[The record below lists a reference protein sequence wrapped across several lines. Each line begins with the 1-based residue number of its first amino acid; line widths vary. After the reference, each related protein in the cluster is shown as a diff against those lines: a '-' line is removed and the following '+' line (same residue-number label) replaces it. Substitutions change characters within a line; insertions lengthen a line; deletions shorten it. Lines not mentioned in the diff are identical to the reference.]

1 LENYFDD
8 KKDDI
13 DSIIEIMI
21 MCIRDIIFVNNNM
34 DRLIINKDYINLL
47 KTHGENMKKDTDII
61 EYMQNTS
68 NNIKSNVNY
77 KLAVDN
83 MLLKIQEVFK

>member
-1 LENYFDD
+1 LESYFDD

-13 DSIIEIMI
+13 NSIIEIMI
-21 MCIRDIIFVNNNM
+21 MWIRDIIFVNNNM
-34 DRLIINKDYINLL
+34 DRLVINKDYINLL
-47 KTHGENMKKDTDII
+47 KTHGKNMKKDTDII

-68 NNIKSNVNY
+68 DNIKSNVNY
-77 KLAVDN
+77 KLTVDN